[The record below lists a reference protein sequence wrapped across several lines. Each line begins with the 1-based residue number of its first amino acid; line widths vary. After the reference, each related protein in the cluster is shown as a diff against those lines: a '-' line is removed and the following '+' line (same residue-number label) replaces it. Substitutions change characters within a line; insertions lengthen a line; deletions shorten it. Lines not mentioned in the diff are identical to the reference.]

1 MLPLIVN
8 KNCEPFIP
16 PTMLK
21 KILFMLL
28 PLAVVGQNKI
38 DYKIHYAKPLE
49 QEGLRVEV
57 SYRLKK
63 AADSTYF
70 HYSNEVWGE
79 QQLTNCLRFVT
90 DENPGYRFKIVADS
104 NRVVVYHPKG
114 TSLHFCYR
122 VWQDV
127 KQQSPK
133 SRNRPIV
140 NDQYFHILG
149 QSLFAVP
156 EAVFESAT
164 ENPKIKARIEW
175 VDFPK
180 DFVIHNTF
188 GSNQLKQQLDV
199 KLWTDLYNSLFV
211 GGDYRIKSFTFQ
223 DKPVYFAIRGNW
235 LADYKDDKLF
245 GALQKTITTQR
256 EFWKDNSFDYYTV
269 IMTPTLTQND
279 SLYKGQ
285 SITGSGVKNGFLIQ
299 SSNNPFNSFYT
310 MQYIFSHEMLHDW
323 IGGKIPMR
331 NEELNYWFSEGFTDY
346 YAYKNRLRSGE
357 LSFEEWRSD
366 FNNDVLAAHFKNPD
380 RNKPNYLIKDD
391 FWKSR
396 TIEKIP
402 YRRGAI
408 FALWLDNQILRKS
421 NYTKSLDDLMRDI
434 LEVCSKQQK
443 KFSDEL
449 FLEIAQR
456 YLDRDLNYFFQKHV
470 INGVDFEF
478 KDGDFIEGLGVVIDQ
493 GIPQLTA
500 NQFSINRFVLP

>member
-1 MLPLIVN
+1 VATTALNPLLSKTSPFTLP
-8 KNCEPFIP
+8 
-16 PTMLK
+16 
-21 KILFMLL
+21 
-28 PLAVVGQNKI
+28 
-38 DYKIHYAKPLE
+38 
-49 QEGLRVEV
+49 
-57 SYRLKK
+57 S
-63 AADSTYF
+63 
-70 HYSNEVWGE
+70 GE
-79 QQLTNCLRFVT
+79 I
-90 DENPGYRFKIVADS
+90 G
-104 NRVVVYHPKG
+104 
-114 TSLHFCYR
+114 
-122 VWQDV
+122 
-127 KQQSPK
+127 SPITK
-133 SRNRPIV
+133 TIS
-140 NDQYFHILG
+140 F
-149 QSLFAVP
+149 
-156 EAVFESAT
+156 
-164 ENPKIKARIEW
+164 
-175 VDFPK
+175 
-180 DFVIHNTF
+180 F
-188 GSNQLKQQLDV
+188 GV
-199 KLWTDLYNSLFV
+199 
-211 GGDYRIKSFTFQ
+211 
-223 DKPVYFAIRGNW
+223 
-235 LADYKDDKLF
+235 
-245 GALQKTITTQR
+245 LQKTITTQR
-256 EFWKDNSFDYYTV
+256 EFWKDNCFDYYTV

-366 FNNDVLAAHFKNPD
+366 FNTDVLAAHWKNPD

-434 LEVCSKQQK
+434 LAACSQQQR
-443 KFSDEL
+443 KFTDEL